1 MMKHCLSLL
10 LVALIGS
17 NLAAQQPVSPPPVPQ
32 STPQKI
38 DAADVVKITSNLVQV
53 DAVVTDKNG
62 KVVTDLKADEVQIFE
77 NGKPQKITHF
87 SYNPTGAA
95 TGNETPK
102 PVATDK
108 VDPVTPP
115 VMPTPVTRGDVR
127 RTIALVVD
135 DLGLSFESIAFT
147 RRALKKFVE
156 EQMQPGDLVAIIR
169 TGGGVGALQQFTSD
183 KRLLHAAIEGV
194 KYNLMGRADASAFAA
209 IRPPQLQ
216 IPDEQASRN
225 QTAEAFREEVFS
237 VGTLGAIS
245 YVVRGLHD
253 MPGRKS
259 VLLVSDGLQ
268 IFSPGDPNRTNRVQ
282 AALDS
287 LVDLANRASVVIY
300 TMDARGLPTIGLQ
313 AQDNPQA
320 SRPVGRN
327 PGLGGP
333 TGVSREGGFR
343 AIDALMATRRETF
356 NESQNGLNYLAD
368 QTGGLPIRNTNDLSG
383 GIQRVLD
390 DQRGYYLIGY
400 RPDEKTF
407 DAQTGR
413 GKFHDLSL
421 KVTRSGKFNVRM
433 RNGFYGISDEEIKPK
448 QKTATQQLL
457 NAITSPFG
465 STGIHVQLTSLFGND
480 LANGSFMTSMLH
492 IDARDLTFKDG
503 PNGTHLAVFDVLAV
517 TFGSN
522 GVPVDHIGRTFT
534 LEFPEDLYQRTLR
547 QGLVYN
553 LRVPVKKAGAYQFR
567 VSLRDTASDRL
578 GSASQFIEVPDL
590 ARNRLELSGVALSG
604 RVMGSSATGQGASPG
619 EGAQE
624 SSPEASPAV
633 RRFRHGM
640 LLEFGFL
647 IYNARLDKAS
657 GKPQLVTHMRLF
669 RDGKQV
675 FSGGE
680 RPFDPKSQPDL
691 TRLLV
696 AGGLELG
703 TDLAPGEYV
712 LQVIVTDLLADKKY
726 RTATQWMDFEIVK

>member
-1 MMKHCLSLL
+1 MTVLVSSL
-10 LVALIGS
+10 VG
-17 NLAAQQPVSPPPVPQ
+17 QQAGPPPVPQ
-32 STPQKI
+32 STPQKV
-38 DAADVVKITSNLVQV
+38 DGADVVKITTNLVQV

-62 KVVTDLKADEVQIFE
+62 NVVTDLKADEVQILE

-87 SYNPTGAA
+87 TYVAAGAA
-95 TGNETPK
+95 VTEKPK
-102 PVATDK
+102 TAATDK
-108 VDPVTPP
+108 VDPVAPP
-115 VMPTPVTRGDVR
+115 VVPTPVTRGDVR

-135 DLGLSFESIAFT
+135 DLGLSFESVAFT
-147 RRALKKFVE
+147 RRALKKFVD
-156 EQMQPGDLVAIIR
+156 EQIQPGDLVAIIR

-194 KYNLMGRADASAFAA
+194 KYNLMGRADASAFAPL
-209 IRPPQLQ
+209 RPPALQ

-245 YVVRGLHD
+245 YVVSGLGD

-282 AALDS
+282 EALDS

-300 TMDARGLPTIGLQ
+300 TMDARGVTPIGLQ
-313 AQDNPQA
+313 AQDNPQV

-333 TGVSREGGFR
+333 TGVSREGFK
-343 AIDALMATRRETF
+343 AMDALMASRRETF

-390 DQRGYYLIGY
+390 DQRGFYLIGY

-407 DAQTGR
+407 DPKTGR

-433 RNGFYGISDEEIKPK
+433 RNGFYGKSDEEIKPA
-448 QKTATQQLL
+448 QKTVTQQLL
-457 NAITSPFG
+457 KAITSPFG
-465 STGIHVQLTSLFGND
+465 STGINVRLTSLFGND

-503 PNGTHLAVFDVLAV
+503 PNGTHVAVFDVLAV

-534 LEFPEDLYQRTLR
+534 LEFPEDLYQQTLR

-567 VSLRDTASDRL
+567 VSLRDSASDRL
-578 GSASQFIEVPDL
+578 GSASQFIEVPDI
-590 ARNRLELSGVALSG
+590 ARNRLELSGIALSG
-604 RVMGSSATGQGASPG
+604 RVIGSSATGQGASGG

-624 SSPEASPAV
+624 SNPEASPAV
-633 RRFRHGM
+633 RRFRHG
-640 LLEFGFL
+640 LLMEYGFL

-696 AGGLELG
+696 SGGLELG
-703 TDLAPGEYV
+703 TDLTPGEYV